1 MYPQFHS
8 VKEPSKNHDIWVRF
22 SSVRVLSHFFYF
34 RVQVRFLEKP
44 EFCFGSFL
52 LGSGSFPSLM
62 FSFINSGISSAYKL
76 AASAV
81 CYNRLYSLRTTIR
94 MSAAFHNN
102 TPSHL
107 CAHIRPRMPGAR
119 PRKYATDEKHERD
132 SDRCI

>member
-1 MYPQFHS
+1 MYNFIQCKNRVRTMTFGFGSVQFGFFH
-8 VKEPSKNHDIWVRF
+8 I
-22 SSVRVLSHFFYF
+22 FFYF